1 MLIFSSTDSKPL
13 IYTGA
18 SWETLCTGNINSVT
32 SQEYFLVKN
41 GIPLLPTFSN
51 VPTGTLASGT
61 IYYSTADKSVMVYN
75 GSGWFKMVDMLVGS
89 IAESS
94 GFIAGVG
101 VKTFKLP
108 VLNSNPSP
116 LGLSAGA
123 FYINSITKMIRF
135 YDGYTWLD
143 ISCQAVV
150 KTLPLTNIAGY
161 TAMSGAEVI
170 TNSGSPVTLTGIC
183 WSPNSDPDTLLTSK
197 TRIITTGS
205 GIGIFTSQLT
215 GLLPQTTYH
224 VRAYAVNSLGI
235 VYGEDRT
242 FTTPIA
248 PPTIITLEA
257 SGISS
262 ITAQSGGDITSD
274 GGSSITKRGIIWSS
288 VSDPLDDLSHIVT
301 NDGSGVGLYPSTLDG
316 LLGLTTYYV
325 RAYAVNAAGTSYGNL
340 VQFTTTVPVPPV
352 LNPILTM
359 TGITG
364 SSANGTALI
373 LNNGGALVTERG
385 ICYSTDDIN
394 YTYITSSTVTPTD
407 IGTFLTNLTGL
418 SQGTTYYVKG
428 YAKNTAGTG
437 YTSETSFKTASYV
450 SIVTLKPVITGSF
463 TARSGGDISSTG
475 YSTITARGICWS
487 MDRNPTTALTSK
499 TSDAVTGDGTG
510 TYNSILAGLTPGVT
524 YYVRAYAVNVA
535 GTAYGNLDSIAMPDY
550 AKVHTIDAS
559 TLYLTTAT
567 CGGNVVS
574 DGGSPVTDRGICWD
588 TSVNPTIANST
599 TMEGDGLGMFT
610 SILTG
615 LTPSINYYFRAYA
628 INSVGVSYGEN
639 LTFNIVPEAPMII
652 TLPVSDTTSMSG
664 QSGGDIKSSGGA
676 PITLRG
682 IMWSTSGDPLAYP
695 ATTIT
700 TNDGSGV
707 GYFPTKMENLLGSTT
722 YYVRAYAVN
731 SYGKAYGDLK
741 IFTTLPPILATVL
754 PPSFDVKDI
763 TSTSGIGEFLIVN
776 NGGDPITDR
785 GIRYTT
791 DRINYAYVSSGTLN
805 ATDVGTFDV
814 FLSGLAPNMTY
825 YAQAYAIN
833 RVGTALSTESS
844 LHTSRPAILTTIPPT
859 FIGNF
864 TARSG
869 GDITNTGYASITSH
883 GICWSTDK
891 NPTVSLPTRTY
902 DPVTGDGSGTFTSTF
917 DGLLPGVTYYVR
929 AYADNNAGM
938 AYGNLDSLVMP
949 DKAKV

>member
-1 MLIFSSTDSKPL
+1 LNKLLRIILIVYFVLVAGLLPASGQSDFRVFGDIPHLPILDPTAISNPETGMLIFSSTDSKPL

-242 FTTPIA
+242 FTTSIA

-450 SIVTLKPVITGSF
+450 SIVTLKPVI
-463 TARSGGDISSTG
+463 R
-475 YSTITARGICWS
+475 
-487 MDRNPTTALTSK
+487 
-499 TSDAVTGDGTG
+499 
-510 TYNSILAGLTPGVT
+510 
-524 YYVRAYAVNVA
+524 
-535 GTAYGNLDSIAMPDY
+535 
-550 AKVHTIDAS
+550 
-559 TLYLTTAT
+559 
-567 CGGNVVS
+567 
-574 DGGSPVTDRGICWD
+574 
-588 TSVNPTIANST
+588 
-599 TMEGDGLGMFT
+599 
-610 SILTG
+610 
-615 LTPSINYYFRAYA
+615 
-628 INSVGVSYGEN
+628 
-639 LTFNIVPEAPMII
+639 
-652 TLPVSDTTSMSG
+652 
-664 QSGGDIKSSGGA
+664 
-676 PITLRG
+676 
-682 IMWSTSGDPLAYP
+682 
-695 ATTIT
+695 
-700 TNDGSGV
+700 
-707 GYFPTKMENLLGSTT
+707 
-722 YYVRAYAVN
+722 
-731 SYGKAYGDLK
+731 
-741 IFTTLPPILATVL
+741 
-754 PPSFDVKDI
+754 
-763 TSTSGIGEFLIVN
+763 
-776 NGGDPITDR
+776 
-785 GIRYTT
+785 
-791 DRINYAYVSSGTLN
+791 
-805 ATDVGTFDV
+805 
-814 FLSGLAPNMTY
+814 
-825 YAQAYAIN
+825 
-833 RVGTALSTESS
+833 
-844 LHTSRPAILTTIPPT
+844 
-859 FIGNF
+859 
-864 TARSG
+864 
-869 GDITNTGYASITSH
+869 
-883 GICWSTDK
+883 
-891 NPTVSLPTRTY
+891 
-902 DPVTGDGSGTFTSTF
+902 
-917 DGLLPGVTYYVR
+917 
-929 AYADNNAGM
+929 
-938 AYGNLDSLVMP
+938 
-949 DKAKV
+949 